1 MQAEQR
7 IIIKIITKI
16 AAKSNDLDQFLSNQS
31 QFPTKKAATTNK
43 QEISALPHGSNENKE
58 FEKIIIN
65 LYR

>member
-1 MQAEQR
+1 MIQINFCPIRANFQ
-7 IIIKIITKI
+7 
-16 AAKSNDLDQFLSNQS
+16 Q
-31 QFPTKKAATTNK
+31 KKAVTTNK